1 MKKTFFTLF
10 VMLSMLWSMGASAQ
24 TLVFHLADGTTADV
38 ELSSTFRMSTVGSK
52 TIVSLPDGSTKEFTQ
67 SDILTVTYRETRGD
81 VNRDNA
87 VDVADISTIISIMAG
102 EEESVNIISVTTEDA
117 TDITASNAQ
126 LKASLSMNDITKNY
140 TYGFF
145 ITTNGTPSSDNY
157 TINEHR
163 ESDTVYSG
171 FSMYVYSLF
180 ANTTYYY
187 RAYVLYDDVYYYGET
202 KSFKTDPISVTTK
215 DATNVES
222 TSAFLESLFTLE
234 ANTNSYTA
242 GFFITTSGTP
252 SSEIYW
258 KNVFSKESEIYYGI
272 GIYAT
277 ELSPSTTYFF
287 RAYILYNGVYYYG
300 ETKSFTTKAIVGY
313 LTCPDSNHPH
323 MINLGLPSGTLW
335 ACCNVGASSPG
346 AFGNFYAWQDTEPK
360 SDYSWDNY
368 WHTYVQSSSGNYLYG
383 ARSNI
388 AGTSDDAATANWGRP
403 WQMPTKE
410 QCQELIDNCSSVT
423 TTQNGNSGHK
433 LTGPNG
439 GSIFLPSAGYCQ
451 NKGHFYYNGDS
462 SSGFYWT
469 SMLNES
475 ATQAYTLHFMT
486 SCETEHCSASS
497 PNCGLSVRPV
507 RKE

>member
-1 MKKTFFTLF
+1 MQVADGCTPFLYSKPKIMKKTFFTLF

-52 TIVSLPDGSTKEFTQ
+52 TIVSLPDGSTEGTVQ
-67 SDILTVTYRETRGD
+67 NVDSPVNVGVLYGTSNTLSITSDKKVTTTSKGDFTVTLS
-81 VNRDNA
+81 NLNA
-87 VDVADISTIISIMAG
+87 
-102 EEESVNIISVTTEDA
+102 
-117 TDITASNAQ
+117 
-126 LKASLSMNDITKNY
+126 K
-140 TYGFF
+140 
-145 ITTNGTPSSDNY
+145 
-157 TINEHR
+157 
-163 ESDTVYSG
+163 
-171 FSMYVYSLF
+171 
-180 ANTTYYY
+180 TTYYY
-187 RAYVLYDDVYYYGET
+187 CAFAEADGKYYYGET
-202 KSFKTDPISVTTK
+202 KNFKTENPPVSITVTTK

-252 SSEIYW
+252 SSENYW

-486 SCETEHCSASS
+486 SWETEHCSASS